1 MSRRRSKDWPYTA
14 GEYGWTVRAYDRNC
28 ICHLS
33 TSDGHGGYLRR
44 SLRHRDRDRARRQ
57 ADEEAAKLRQGL
69 SGLAGPPTLSRVLE
83 LYVEEVTPTKV
94 PSVQS
99 EDRRQAEMFQRLW
112 GKNFN
117 LRTVSRRV
125 WDRSVRERQSGAV
138 DGRGHAV
145 TEGKR
150 RAVSERTVE
159 RDLRFLRAVC
169 RWATEYRDRE
179 GRLLL
184 ENDPTRGLPVP
195 REMNPERPV
204 ATHDRVDAIR
214 EHYHKLRMEIGWHG
228 GSENVETFLPEV
240 FEIIVG
246 TGRRVRAVL
255 GLRYEDLELQPT
267 PSCPHGAVV
276 WPEDMDK
283 QGKRWR
289 CPISARVR
297 QALESAIRNRPRVGD
312 GPLFPSPRDVDK
324 PVRYELACK
333 WLRQA
338 EEAADLEPLKR
349 GRWHPYRRLWA
360 TCRKDLPDVDVA
372 QAGGWGSLDALKLAY
387 QQPDEVTMLR
397 VVEHDAELRKV
408 K

>member
-1 MSRRRSKDWPYTA
+1 MPRRKRKDWPYTA
-14 GEYGWTVRAYDRNC
+14 GEYGQTVRAYDRNGVC
-28 ICHLS
+28 YLAVSIG
-33 TSDGHGGYLRR
+33 DGKYLRR
-44 SLRHRDRDRARRQ
+44 SLRHMDKDGARRQ
-57 ADEEAAKLRQGL
+57 ANEEARKLRE
-69 SGLAGPPTLSRVLE
+69 GLAAIGGPPMLGRVLD
-83 LYVEEVTPTKV
+83 LYLEEVTPSKV

-99 EDRRQAEMFQRLW
+99 EDGRQATMFRRLW
-112 GKNFN
+112 GDAFD
-117 LRTVSRRV
+117 LRNVSRRV
-125 WDRSVRERQSGAV
+125 WDRFTRERKSGAI
-138 DGRGHAV
+138 DGRASPV
-145 TEGKR
+145 SEKKR
-150 RAVSERTVE
+150 QTVSERTVE

-169 RWATEYRDRE
+169 RWATEYRDRD

-184 ENDPTRGLPVP
+184 ECDPTRGLPIP
-195 REMNPERPV
+195 KEMNPERPV
-204 ATHDRVDAIR
+204 ATHDRVDLIR
-214 EHYHKLRMEIGWHG
+214 EHYHKPRMEIAWHG
-228 GSENVETFLPEV
+228 APEKVETFLPEV

-255 GLRYEDLELQPT
+255 ALRREGLELEPT
-267 PSCPHGAVV
+267 PTCPYGAIV
-276 WPEDMDK
+276 WPEDTDK

-297 QALESAIRNRPRVGD
+297 EALESAIRKRPRVGD
-312 GPLFPSPRDVDK
+312 GPLFPSPQDVDK

-338 EEAADLEPLKR
+338 EEAAELEPLKR

-372 QAGGWGSLDALKLAY
+372 QAGGWSSLEALKLAY

-397 VVEHDAELRKV
+397 VVEHEAELREV